1 MAVGSW
7 NWLCLQRVPA
17 MLPSLCSLHVVS
29 LHGTCLPA
37 SSWPPAGAGD
47 VPSNEWELVL
57 GSILITFGGSN
68 SSGQFCA
75 EIAEREMGGCPSY
88 SPRGYS
94 PVVKGYM
101 FVLDDLMNTS
111 AWCRAILHQRCT
123 GFPTASEKEITACR
137 EVGMVLSV
145 LLATW
150 LKGWL
155 KRWKIGKWI

>member
-17 MLPSLCSLHVVS
+17 MLPSLCSLHIVS

-47 VPSNEWELVL
+47 VPSNERELVL
-57 GSILITFGGSN
+57 GSILIIFGGSN

-75 EIAEREMGGCPSY
+75 EMAEREMGDCPSY
-88 SPRGYS
+88 SPRGYG
-94 PVVKGYM
+94 PVVKGYI
-101 FVLDDLMNTS
+101 FVLDALMTCLHG
-111 AWCRAILHQRCT
+111 AGHHQRCT
-123 GFPTASEKEITACR
+123 GFPTASEKEITACW

-150 LKGWL
+150 MNGWL